1 MTKVNSNNENETKPD
16 IFYEAYSNMTS
27 LFIDSKILKYFNDF
41 YNWHLS
47 ILLQKWAQKSK
58 VKNIKLYMCKSDS
71 IFPYL

>member
-27 LFIDSKILKYFNDF
+27 LFTDSKILKYFNDF

-47 ILLQKWAQKSK
+47 ILLQK
-58 VKNIKLYMCKSDS
+58 
-71 IFPYL
+71 

>member
-47 ILLQKWAQKSK
+47 ILLQK
-58 VKNIKLYMCKSDS
+58 
-71 IFPYL
+71 

>member
-27 LFIDSKILKYFNDF
+27 LFTDSKILKYFNDF